1 MIIHTGK
8 ALLEK
13 PRQADFR
20 TLVKTS
26 GETYQ
31 DHPAY
36 VFRRAPG
43 AEEETRSYKRLWE
56 DVQDLGEFLLDF
68 FPAEDRAHV
77 AHLGQNSY
85 EWIVSYLAMM
95 TAGTVAVPLDNQLP
109 ENEVLNLLQ
118 RGDCQGYIANAKH
131 LEDAKKAIQEIPA
144 LKLLI
149 VNDLTLGPKEKV
161 PALPDEVAGKTI
173 LYLSQALAHG
183 RKIRE
188 SGKGQYLQVKQHV
201 EDVAAIFFTSG
212 TTAQAKG
219 VMLSQNNILENL
231 HAIVRILPITKE
243 DRFLSVLPMHHTF
256 EHTAGQLYP
265 LIEGSTIYFTDGL
278 RYLGDNM
285 REWHIS
291 CMIGVPL
298 LFESIWRVVNRGIEN
313 SGKAGMVKLARPI
326 CRRLEQSGFKV
337 RRKVFAQVIEQMGGA
352 MRLMVVGAAA
362 ADLEVIKG
370 FNDLGIEFYQG
381 YGLTEH
387 SPVVSAGNKK
397 VDTEGSTGSPIPG
410 VEVAI
415 QEDASLEGGQGE
427 VLVRSKSVMLG
438 YYKNQEATDEA
449 IDQDGWLHTGDMGYF
464 DQKGCLHITGRYKSV
479 IVLANGKKAFPEEI
493 ESLFKNV
500 DGVSETLVWGE
511 QNIRETLDV
520 TMRFEVDL
528 EKLPADVAKDDA
540 AIAAYL
546 QKEVKRVNQLIPDYK
561 AIKYF
566 VWSTDKMIR
575 TTTLK
580 VRRNPEIDRIHLALL
595 EKGQT
600 MRDADGSRVTLL

>member
-1 MIIHTGK
+1 MLIHTGK
-8 ALLEK
+8 PVVEK
-13 PRQADFR
+13 PRQTDLRSLIKNSAEKF
-20 TLVKTS
+20 
-26 GETYQ
+26 Q

-36 VFRRAPG
+36 AFRRAPG
-43 AEEETRSYKRLWE
+43 GQEETRSYARLWE
-56 DVQDLGEFLLDF
+56 DIQNLGEYLAMV
-68 FPAEDRAHV
+68 FPGEQRAHV

-85 EWIVSYLAMM
+85 EWIVTYLAIM
-95 TAGTVAVPLDNQLP
+95 TAGTVAVPLDNALP
-109 ENEVLNLLQ
+109 EGEVLNLLE
-118 RGDCQGYIANAKH
+118 RGDCRGFVSNGKH
-131 LEDAKKAIQEIPA
+131 MDAATKALNEMPA
-144 LKLLI
+144 LELLI
-149 VNDLTLGPKEKV
+149 VNDLTLTPKDEI
-161 PALPDEVAGKTI
+161 PALPSVPAGKVVI
-173 LYLSQALAHG
+173 YLSEALAKG
-183 RKIRE
+183 KAIRD
-188 SGKGQYLQVKQHV
+188 SGKGIYLAQQQNVT
-201 EDVAAIFFTSG
+201 DVGAIFFTSG

-219 VMLSQNNILENL
+219 VMLSQNNILHNL
-231 HAIVRILPITKE
+231 HGIVRVLPLTRD

-265 LIEGSTIYFTDGL
+265 LIEGATIYFTDGL

-326 CRRLEQSGFKV
+326 CRRLEQSGFKI
-337 RRKVFAQVIEQMGGA
+337 RRKVFAQVLEQMGGA

-370 FNDLGIEFYQG
+370 FNDLGIEFFQG

-387 SPVVSAGNKK
+387 SPVVSTGNSE
-397 VDTEGSTGSPIPG
+397 VDTEGSIGSPIPG

-415 QEDASLEGGQGE
+415 AEDPSLSDGQGE
-427 VLVRSKSVMLG
+427 ILARSGSVMLG
-438 YYKNQEATDEA
+438 YYNNEEATAEA
-449 IDQDGWLHTGDMGYF
+449 IDKEGWLHTGDMGYF

-493 ESLFKNV
+493 ESLFKNI
-500 DGVSETLVWGE
+500 DGVTETLVWGE
-511 QNIRETLDV
+511 ANVRETLDV
-520 TMRFEVDL
+520 AIRFEVDL
-528 EKLPADVAKDDA
+528 EKLPADVDSDDA
-540 AIAAYL
+540 SVSAYL
-546 QKEVKRVNQLIPDYK
+546 REQVKRVNKQIPDYK

-580 VRRNPEIDRIHLALL
+580 VRRNQEIDRIELALL
-595 EKGQT
+595 ESGKVL
-600 MRDADGSRVTLL
+600 READGERITLR